1 MARFEDRISA
11 AGELL
16 PGLQKYTD
24 SNAVVVGLPRG
35 GVVTASF
42 LAKKLKLP
50 LDFIIVKKVGAPGN
64 SELAVGAVTE
74 SDQEYSDDEFEQKRK
89 EALERGRLYRKNY
102 PAKSLKDKVVILADD
117 GVATGATMLAAI
129 GVVKRKGAKRVVVAI
144 PVASTDAAGKIK
156 SLSDEFV
163 CLMADPDMSAVGE
176 YYNSFPQVE
185 DGEVLA
191 ILENAKDNFFNK

>member
-1 MARFEDRISA
+1 MTISILNLMARFEDRISA

-102 PAKSLKDKVVILADD
+102 PAKSDICFNVVDSVS
-117 GVATGATMLAAI
+117 G
-129 GVVKRKGAKRVVVAI
+129 
-144 PVASTDAAGKIK
+144 
-156 SLSDEFV
+156 
-163 CLMADPDMSAVGE
+163 
-176 YYNSFPQVE
+176 
-185 DGEVLA
+185 
-191 ILENAKDNFFNK
+191 